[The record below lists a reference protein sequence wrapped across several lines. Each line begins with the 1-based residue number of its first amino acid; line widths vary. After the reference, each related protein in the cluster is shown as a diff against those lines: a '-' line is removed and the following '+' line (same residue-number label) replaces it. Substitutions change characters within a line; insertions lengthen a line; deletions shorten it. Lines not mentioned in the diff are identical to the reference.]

1 MGGIG
6 GSGVQSENPKI
17 FGERHSRQES
27 GDFVDTL
34 NHRFKTVIFFLV
46 LIRSFK
52 PHKTNIECF
61 IETILGGFLYN
72 PLIIGQLNIAIH

>member
-1 MGGIG
+1 MLKQSLFDYPSVTYGDNSPDK
-6 GSGVQSENPKI
+6 GSRTP
-17 FGERHSRQES
+17 
-27 GDFVDTL
+27 DFVDTL